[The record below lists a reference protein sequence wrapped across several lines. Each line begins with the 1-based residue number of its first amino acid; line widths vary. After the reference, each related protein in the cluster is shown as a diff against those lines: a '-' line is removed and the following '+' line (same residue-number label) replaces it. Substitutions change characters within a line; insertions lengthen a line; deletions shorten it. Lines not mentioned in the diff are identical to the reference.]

1 MGEKNNITLDDYT
14 KKNLVIPAYQRGYV
28 WGKKGQHGE
37 KDSVTFLL
45 EDLIN
50 AFNNNEQEKFL
61 QAITVFEDNDEVNIV
76 DGQQRTVFFQLL
88 LAYLN
93 QDNTPNFSLKYKVR
107 SDSQSFLKD
116 KVKEYLENS
125 SSDNKEEYKDIY
137 FFKNTLKI
145 FKEHKNLNLLNKNDF
160 KEYLLGKVSFL
171 YLPIKKEHVKTTFTM
186 MNGNKAQMRSDE
198 LIKAELLRLIS
209 IDESNVVINR
219 ARVAKE
225 WERWIQWWNKNDV
238 KNIFSI
244 KDDDLKYKLK
254 ELIVLLYGENE
265 KIDTIKNLNGKDLFL
280 SF

>member
-1 MGEKNNITLDDYT
+1 
-14 KKNLVIPAYQRGYV
+14 
-28 WGKKGQHGE
+28 
-37 KDSVTFLL
+37 
-45 EDLIN
+45 
-50 AFNNNEQEKFL
+50 
-61 QAITVFEDNDEVNIV
+61 
-76 DGQQRTVFFQLL
+76 
-88 LAYLN
+88 
-93 QDNTPNFSLKYKVR
+93 
-107 SDSQSFLKD
+107 
-116 KVKEYLENS
+116 
-125 SSDNKEEYKDIY
+125 
-137 FFKNTLKI
+137 
-145 FKEHKNLNLLNKNDF
+145 
-160 KEYLLGKVSFL
+160 
-171 YLPIKKEHVKTTFTM
+171 M

>member
-1 MGEKNNITLDDYT
+1 
-14 KKNLVIPAYQRGYV
+14 
-28 WGKKGQHGE
+28 
-37 KDSVTFLL
+37 
-45 EDLIN
+45 
-50 AFNNNEQEKFL
+50 
-61 QAITVFEDNDEVNIV
+61 
-76 DGQQRTVFFQLL
+76 
-88 LAYLN
+88 
-93 QDNTPNFSLKYKVR
+93 
-107 SDSQSFLKD
+107 
-116 KVKEYLENS
+116 
-125 SSDNKEEYKDIY
+125 
-137 FFKNTLKI
+137 
-145 FKEHKNLNLLNKNDF
+145 
-160 KEYLLGKVSFL
+160 
-171 YLPIKKEHVKTTFTM
+171 